1 MKHSD
6 LFREKPINLPLLNV
20 DLPLVTFFWVAPLL
34 FLIFHAYLLL
44 NLTLMVD
51 NVHRYNAMRKDA
63 DLEPKDDDDFRLLLT
78 NFPFV
83 HSFFDH
89 QPRCSHVKDAAP
101 QVLAL
106 ETMTLIPRFLDT
118 SAVLSAKAKCS
129 CPEPLPAT
137 IKVTRARQELWVS
150 PETAMSR
157 IAPNAKP
164 TTPRAENK
172 KTCQPFRRVRSGSL
186 KNSVSSLLIGITG
199 NSCAKLAQK
208 HQMAPLCFAAGTVH
222 QSSAAPASQNTST
235 QGRTMKVW
243 EPMP

>member
-1 MKHSD
+1 MSRNLWLAFLSFGTHLVVAVGSVKHSD

-118 SAVLSAKAKCS
+118 SAVLSAKAKCLVPSPCLQLSKSRACVRSCGLARRQRRAGS
-129 CPEPLPAT
+129 CPTPNQQPRGRRTRRPA
-137 IKVTRARQELWVS
+137 
-150 PETAMSR
+150 
-157 IAPNAKP
+157 
-164 TTPRAENK
+164 
-172 KTCQPFRRVRSGSL
+172 
-186 KNSVSSLLIGITG
+186 SLLG
-199 NSCAKLAQK
+199 AYARD
-208 HQMAPLCFAAGTVH
+208 H
-222 QSSAAPASQNTST
+222 
-235 QGRTMKVW
+235 
-243 EPMP
+243 